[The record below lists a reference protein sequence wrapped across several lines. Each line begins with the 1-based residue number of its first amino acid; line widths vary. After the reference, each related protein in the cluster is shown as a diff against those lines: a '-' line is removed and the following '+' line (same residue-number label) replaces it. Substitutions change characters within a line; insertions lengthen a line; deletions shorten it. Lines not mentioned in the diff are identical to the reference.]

1 MKMKYKIYADRNLL
15 VDIMEGDVFI
25 SDIEAIFKH
34 EMSNPDFILVNKV
47 LSNISNAKMNV
58 SSDEIRKF
66 ANFMATP
73 NKELDRCFKWA
84 ILTNEPKQT
93 ALSFLI
99 QEHAFFKDI
108 IGVFTT
114 LEACTDFLNI
124 SFGKQ
129 NFNDVDYYDLE

>member
-1 MKMKYKIYADRNLL
+1 MKMKYKIYADKNLL
-15 VDIMEGDVFI
+15 VDVMEGDVFI
-25 SDIEAIFKH
+25 SDIEAIFIH
-34 EMSNPDFILVNKV
+34 EMSNPDFILVNRV

-58 SSDEIRKF
+58 TSDEIRKF

-73 NKELDRCFKWA
+73 NKEQTNNFKWA

-124 SFGKQ
+124 TFVKQ
-129 NFNDVDYYDLE
+129 NFHDEDYYELV